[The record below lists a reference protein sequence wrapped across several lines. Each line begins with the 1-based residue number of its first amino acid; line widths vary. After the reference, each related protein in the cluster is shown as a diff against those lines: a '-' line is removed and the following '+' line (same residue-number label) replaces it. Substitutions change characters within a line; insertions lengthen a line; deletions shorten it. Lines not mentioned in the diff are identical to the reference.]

1 MAAINETKLTREQI
15 LKAVACETPEEL
27 IALAKAGGYEITKE
41 EAEAYIAELSDFE
54 LDGETLVQAAGGSCY
69 GNFSCDGNETNPAH
83 PKSCFAGDSEVAVP
97 GGVKRIMDLEVGDE
111 VITLDAAGKEI
122 VGIVTEVMTPREEE
136 IVEVSFSNGALW
148 RTTASQTLYL
158 GHEKN
163 IMVKDAKGT
172 TALLRY
178 GGTVTVTDVR
188 FTGTS
193 ETVYDVLVGEEE
205 DEDVIFV
212 AGVAAEGYF
221 TKGER
226 GL

>member
-1 MAAINETKLTREQI
+1 MAAINEAKLTREQI
-15 LKAVACETPEEL
+15 LKAMACETPEEL

-54 LDGETLVQAAGGSCY
+54 LDGETLVRAAGGSCY

-97 GGVKRIMDLEVGDE
+97 GGVKRIMDLEVGGE

-136 IVEVSFSNGALW
+136 IVEVSFSNGAFW

-172 TALLRY
+172 TALLRD
-178 GGTVTVTDVR
+178 GKTVTVPDVR
-188 FTGTS
+188 FTGAC

>member
-1 MAAINETKLTREQI
+1 MAAINEAKLTREQI
-15 LKAVACETPEEL
+15 LKAMACETPEEL
-27 IALAKAGGYEITKE
+27 IALAKAGGYELTKD

-54 LDGETLVQAAGGSCY
+54 LDGETLAQAAGGSCY
-69 GNFSCDGNETNPAH
+69 GNMTCDGNETNPAH

-122 VGIVTEVMTPREEE
+122 VGIVTEVTPPQEEE
-136 IVEVSFSNGALW
+136 IVEVSFSNGVLW

-172 TALLRY
+172 TALLRD
-178 GGTVTVTDVR
+178 GGTATVTDVR
-188 FTGTS
+188 FTGTR

-212 AGVAAEGYF
+212 AGVAAEG
-221 TKGER
+221 
-226 GL
+226 

>member
-15 LKAVACETPEEL
+15 LKAMACETPEEL
-27 IALAKAGGYEITKE
+27 IALAKAVGYEITKE

-83 PKSCFAGDSEVAVP
+83 TKSCFAGDSEVAVP
-97 GGVKRIMDLEVGDE
+97 GGVKRIMDLEVGGE
-111 VITLDAAGKEI
+111 VITLDVAGKEI

-136 IVEVSFSNGALW
+136 IVEVSFSNGAFW

-172 TALLRY
+172 TALLRD
-178 GGTVTVTDVR
+178 GGTATVTDVK
-188 FTGTS
+188 FTGTR

-212 AGVAAEGYF
+212 AGVAAEGDF

>member
-1 MAAINETKLTREQI
+1 MAAINEAKLTREQI
-15 LKAVACETPEEL
+15 LKAMACETPEEL
-27 IALAKAGGYEITKE
+27 MKLAKAGGYELTKE
-41 EAEAYIAELSDFE
+41 EAEVYIAELSDFE
-54 LDGETLVQAAGGSCY
+54 LDGETLAQAAGGSCY
-69 GNFSCDGNETNPAH
+69 GNMTCDGNETNPAH

-122 VGIVTEVMTPREEE
+122 VGIVTEVTPPQEEE
-136 IVEVSFSNGALW
+136 IVEVSFAGGAVW

-172 TALLRY
+172 AALLRD
-178 GGTVTVTDVR
+178 GGTATVTDVR
-188 FTGTS
+188 FTGTR

>member
-1 MAAINETKLTREQI
+1 MAAINEAKLTREQI
-15 LKAVACETPEEL
+15 LKAMACETPEEL
-27 IALAKAGGYEITKE
+27 MKLAKAGGYELTKD

-54 LDGETLVQAAGGSCY
+54 LDGETLAQAAGGSCY
-69 GNFSCDGNETNPAH
+69 GNMTCDGNETNPAH

-122 VGIVTEVMTPREEE
+122 VGIVTEVTPPQEEE
-136 IVEVSFSNGALW
+136 IVEVSFSNGVLW

-172 TALLRY
+172 TALLRD
-178 GGTVTVTDVR
+178 GGTATVTDVK
-188 FTGTS
+188 FTGTR